1 MQTLLL
7 FVALN
12 LLPLPGGSH
21 SPSVCTFIIC
31 ARMRRTLKHYGKTQ
45 KTGMEYL
52 AVSVGKAYN
61 SQSRGCDSSLTLGME
76 PTKKKTRIGGKIS
89 SWIGSWFF

>member
-1 MQTLLL
+1 
-7 FVALN
+7 
-12 LLPLPGGSH
+12 
-21 SPSVCTFIIC
+21 
-31 ARMRRTLKHYGKTQ
+31 MRRTLKHYGKTQ

-76 PTKKKTRIGGKIS
+76 PTKKKDQNRWEDQFLDRKLVLLN
-89 SWIGSWFF
+89 